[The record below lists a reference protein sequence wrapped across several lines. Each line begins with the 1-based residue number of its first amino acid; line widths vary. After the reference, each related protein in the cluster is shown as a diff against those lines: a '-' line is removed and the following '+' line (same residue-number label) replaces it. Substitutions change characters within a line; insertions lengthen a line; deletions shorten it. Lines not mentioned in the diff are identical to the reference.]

1 MIIKAA
7 NRIGEVKEYYFSKK
21 LREIAVMNANGQ
33 DVINLGI
40 GSPDLSPSDEVIK
53 VFNSSTK
60 ATYSA
65 QYQPYKGIKILR
77 NAFSN
82 WYQKWY
88 NVVLDPETEILP
100 LHGSKEGIMHLSMA
114 FLEPG
119 DEVLVPNPG
128 YPTYKAAAKLAGAK
142 VLEYP
147 LSEENNWL
155 PDLEF
160 LQMFSLRRVKMMWIN
175 YPHMPTGAPMALG
188 HLKKLMDFAKAEN
201 ILLCHDNPYSFI
213 LNDSPTSIFNVDGA
227 KDVAVELNSLSK
239 SHNMAGFRVGVLT
252 GNKEYIDTVMR
263 FKTNMDSGM
272 YLPIQKAAAKAL
284 SLDEDWYQNLNRI
297 YKERRQ
303 KVWEIFDYLGCTY
316 SIGSVGLFVWAKIPD
331 HYNTAEDL
339 AEKILQ
345 TSKVFITPGSVFG
358 TNGDRYLRISLTSS
372 LVVFAKALDRIKNTI
387 K

>member
-1 MIIKAA
+1 
-7 NRIGEVKEYYFSKK
+7 
-21 LREIAVMNANGQ
+21 
-33 DVINLGI
+33 
-40 GSPDLSPSDEVIK
+40 
-53 VFNSSTK
+53 
-60 ATYSA
+60 
-65 QYQPYKGIKILR
+65 
-77 NAFSN
+77 
-82 WYQKWY
+82 
-88 NVVLDPETEILP
+88 
-100 LHGSKEGIMHLSMA
+100 
-114 FLEPG
+114 
-119 DEVLVPNPG
+119 
-128 YPTYKAAAKLAGAK
+128 
-142 VLEYP
+142 
-147 LSEENNWL
+147 
-155 PDLEF
+155 
-160 LQMFSLRRVKMMWIN
+160 
-175 YPHMPTGAPMALG
+175 MPTGAPMALG
-188 HLKKLMDFAKAEN
+188 HLKKLVDFAKAEN

-213 LNDSPTSIFNVDGA
+213 LNDSPTSIFNIDGA
-227 KDVAVELNSLSK
+227 KGVAVELNSLSK

-284 SLDEDWYQNLNRI
+284 SLDEEWYQNQNRI

-316 SIGSVGLFVWAKIPD
+316 SIDSVGLFVWAKIPD

-372 LVVFAKALDRIKNTI
+372 LAVFAKALDRIKNTI